1 MRRNS
6 RFIINLSEITNLI
19 VSIETTLKRAKAV
32 MSAQNM
38 EQLRMILN

>member
-6 RFIINLSEITNLI
+6 KLIIKLSEITNLI
-19 VSIETTLKRAKAV
+19 VNIETTLKRAKAV

-38 EQLRMILN
+38 E